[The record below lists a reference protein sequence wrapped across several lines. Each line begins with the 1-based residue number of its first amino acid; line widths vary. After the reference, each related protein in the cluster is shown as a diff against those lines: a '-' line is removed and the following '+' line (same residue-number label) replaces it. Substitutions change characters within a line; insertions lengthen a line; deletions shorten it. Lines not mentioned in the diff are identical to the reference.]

1 MFTIASPSNILTSM
15 TGGSDKV
22 PVSRQGSK
30 SDLCPI
36 RIFPIVEMDGGVE

>member
-1 MFTIASPSNILTSM
+1 MLTVAAPSNILTSM

-30 SDLCPI
+30 SDVCPI
-36 RIFPIVEMDGGVE
+36 QIFPIVEKDGGAD